1 MIKEL
6 QNPEHKTY
14 WIAYSDDKKVVHYGI
29 TETNQVTTTGLDNF
43 EFDTDKQ
50 KLLSSFGGSFSK
62 AECDLI
68 TDAFEAYM
76 DSNGK
81 GVIS

>member
-50 KLLSSFGGSFSK
+50 KLM
-62 AECDLI
+62 ERI
-68 TDAFEAYM
+68 TELGLDILPEY
-76 DSNGK
+76 S
-81 GVIS
+81 ILY